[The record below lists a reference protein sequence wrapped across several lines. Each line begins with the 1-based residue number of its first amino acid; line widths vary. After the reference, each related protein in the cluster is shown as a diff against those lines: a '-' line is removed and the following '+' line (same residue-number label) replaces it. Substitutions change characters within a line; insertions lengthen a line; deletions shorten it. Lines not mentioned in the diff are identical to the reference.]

1 MDGMGKAWLAPLAE
15 ICGVILIVSIVGVT
29 VSAYYVTQQPAQRA
43 ETMATNFLR
52 GQKMPK
58 NARKFVTETL
68 GR

>member
-1 MDGMGKAWLAPLAE
+1 MDGMGKAWLAPLAQ
-15 ICGVILIVSIVGVT
+15 ICSVILIVSIVGVT
-29 VSAYYVTQQPAQRA
+29 VSAYYVTQQP